1 MREKSF
7 PFALSLYTKYSK
19 LLQLK
24 CRNVLNVL
32 FISGVFLCL
41 VLTLTFNLMRLTGS
55 RGQVISLCVGK
66 SNNDLILSIIIA
78 FQVVFLIFQC
88 VALTIGR

>member
-24 CRNVLNVL
+24 CRNVLHVL
-32 FISGVFLCL
+32 SISGVFLCL
-41 VLTLTFNLMRLTGS
+41 VLTLSFNLMRLTES
-55 RGQVISLCVGK
+55 SGQVISLCVGK
-66 SNNDLILSIIIA
+66 SLLIMI
-78 FQVVFLIFQC
+78 
-88 VALTIGR
+88 